1 MKPEAVTGVPLAG
14 AGKRPSMPTQTDE
27 TSAYNFI
34 IDLIDERCRV
44 RLREGKHQLI
54 RVPTQHLSERVI
66 SHAGTIS
73 HRV

>member
-1 MKPEAVTGVPLAG
+1 
-14 AGKRPSMPTQTDE
+14 MPTQTDE
-27 TSAYNFI
+27 TNDDNFI
-34 IDLIDERCRV
+34 SDLIDERCRV
-44 RLREGKHQLI
+44 RLHEGKHQLI